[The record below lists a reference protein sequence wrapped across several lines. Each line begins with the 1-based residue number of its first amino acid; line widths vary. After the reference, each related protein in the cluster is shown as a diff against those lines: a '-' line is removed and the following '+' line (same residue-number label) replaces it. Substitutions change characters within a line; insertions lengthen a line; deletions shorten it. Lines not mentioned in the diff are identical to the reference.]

1 MNNLKRVLHT
11 FLIGLVL
18 LFNIAHTSFGQAPT
32 YINDGNQTI
41 QQNPNAAFV
50 ETIDNWATS
59 IIATTP
65 EFNVSFPN
73 LNGSLQFDSNP
84 EIIINGS
91 TGNGDLVF
99 TLKPNTSGFATF
111 NVELKDLNNG
121 LSSGTSTIRLDVEF
135 INAAPTFTVDNPN
148 LVYDEKSGAVIIT
161 DWAKNVSPG
170 PNPNENTQKVHFVTE
185 IVSQS
190 NYISFN
196 SFPKVDEFGKLSF
209 EATDKANGT
218 IDLKVYLQ
226 DDGENTPPN
235 SNQSD
240 PIDVTITIN
249 PINDAP
255 TFTKGANV
263 IIDEHTGPVSIANW
277 ATNISAGAPD
287 EDETQQ
293 LTYVLTEREREGNL
307 EFVTPPTI
315 DIEGNVSFE
324 ATPHYN
330 GYIIYELVLQDDGLD
345 TPSPN
350 QNTSS
355 IEAFTITVNYLND
368 PPTYDKG
375 EDVTVEEGDV
385 VYSIENWASNIS
397 PGISPNEQ
405 DQELYFTVNFVQ
417 VSGTLAFLLAPQ
429 IDAEGTLTFRTTEHT
444 HGEATFD
451 LFLTDDGELVLPHEN
466 TSAVKQ
472 LILTVTPV
480 NFPPDDIRIDNQI
493 ILEKQPIGTEV
504 GEFATSDRDPE
515 DTHNY
520 ALVEGE
526 GSSGNE
532 FFSIEGNKLLTNASF
547 NWEEAESHSIRVK
560 SSDGEFS
567 IEKSFDITI
576 LKLIEGINFANAI
589 TPNADGQN
597 DTWVLEDIDAFPDA
611 LVNIYDKAGL
621 TVYKSSGGYTAWDG
635 TANGKQLPM
644 GTYYYV
650 IDLRDGSPIYQG
662 TLTIIL

>member
-1 MNNLKRVLHT
+1 MNILKRVTLV
-11 FLIGLVL
+11 FLIGLTL
-18 LFNIAHTSFGQAPT
+18 LFNITHDSFGQAPT
-32 YINDGNQTI
+32 YVNIGNQTV
-41 QQNPNAAFV
+41 QQNPNTAFV
-50 ETIDNWATS
+50 EIIDNWATS
-59 IIATTP
+59 IVAITP
-65 EFNVSFPN
+65 QFNVSVPS

-84 EIIINGS
+84 EVVINGT

-99 TLKPNTSGFATF
+99 TLTPNTSGFATF
-111 NVELKDLNNG
+111 NVELEDLDNG

-135 INAAPTFTVDNPN
+135 INAAPTFTVDNPD
-148 LVYDEKSGAVIIT
+148 LVFDEKSGAVVIT
-161 DWAKNVSPG
+161 DWAKSISPG
-170 PNPNENTQKVHFVTE
+170 PNPTENTQLVHFVTE
-185 IVSQS
+185 IVNQS
-190 NYISFN
+190 TYISFN
-196 SFPKVDEFGKLSF
+196 SFPKVDEFGQFSF
-209 EATDKANGT
+209 ETTDKANG
-218 IDLKVYLQ
+218 IVDLRIYLQ
-226 DDGENTPPN
+226 DDGENTPPH
-235 SNQSD
+235 SNQSA

-249 PINDAP
+249 PINDSP

-263 IIDEHTGPVSIANW
+263 IIDEHNGPVSIAKW

-293 LTYVLTEREREGNL
+293 LTYILTESEMDGNI

-315 DIEGNVSFE
+315 DTEGNVNFE
-324 ATPHYN
+324 VTPHHN
-330 GYIIYELVLQDDGLD
+330 GYIIYELVLQDDGID

-350 QNTSS
+350 QNKSS
-355 IEAFTITVNYLND
+355 VEAFTITVNYIND

-375 EDVTVEEGDV
+375 EDLTVEEGDV
-385 VYSIENWASNIS
+385 VYSFENWASNIS

-405 DQELYFTVNFVQ
+405 EQELHFTVNFVQ

-429 IDAEGTLTFRTTEHT
+429 IDSVGTLTFRTTEHT
-444 HGEATFD
+444 HGEAIFD
-451 LFLTDDGELVLPHEN
+451 LFLTDNGELVLPHEN

-472 LILTVTPV
+472 LVITVTPV
-480 NFPPDDIRIDNQI
+480 NFPPDDIRLDNQI
-493 ILEKQPIGTEV
+493 ILEKQLVGTEV
-504 GEFATSDRDPE
+504 GEFSTSDRDPE

-520 ALVEGE
+520 ALVEGD

-532 FFSIEGNKLLTNASF
+532 FFTIDGNKLLTNASF
-547 NWEEAESHSIRVK
+547 IWEEADLHSIRIK

-611 LVNIYDKAGL
+611 LVHIYDKAGL

-635 TANGKQLPM
+635 STNGKQLPM